1 MEKGRSFETIVGTA
15 VLAVAIFFF
24 HYVYSRSSWKSVD
37 GYHLMAKFDRADGLS
52 EGVDVKISGVR
63 VGKVSSLELDP
74 SSFFA
79 VVKFYVSEKV
89 KLPDDSSASVASE
102 GLFGGKYL
110 SITPGGSKE
119 ILKPGDEIENTSG
132 PLDLE
137 SLLGKYIFSSSDSGK
152 EK

>member
-1 MEKGRSFETIVGTA
+1 MEKGRSFETIVGTL
-15 VLAVAIFFF
+15 VLLVAIFFF
-24 HYVYSRSSWKSVD
+24 HYVYSRSSWKGMD
-37 GYHLMAKFDRADGLS
+37 GYYLIAKFDRADGLA
-52 EGVDVKISGVR
+52 EGIDVKISGVR
-63 VGKVSSLELDP
+63 VGKVASLELDP

-89 KLPDDSSASVASE
+89 KLPNDSSANVASE

-119 ILKPGDEIENTSG
+119 FFNPGDEIEDTSG

-137 SLLGKYIFSSSDSGK
+137 SLLGKFIFSSS